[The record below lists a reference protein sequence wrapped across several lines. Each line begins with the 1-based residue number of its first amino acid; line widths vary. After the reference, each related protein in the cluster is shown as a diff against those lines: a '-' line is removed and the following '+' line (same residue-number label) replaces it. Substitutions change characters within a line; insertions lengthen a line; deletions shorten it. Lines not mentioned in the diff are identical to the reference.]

1 MNIAKFLRTAF
12 LYNISDGCFCVSKV
26 CVTKTYHLTVKEFS
40 VTLDFILPVGNRT
53 NEREIIVLL
62 SLKSE
67 IFRHFNDFIS
77 VKYLVFMYLIL
88 NINLVSRLKTSHFV
102 LHICSIQNFKVA
114 SAREGGCETLEIT

>member
-1 MNIAKFLRTAF
+1 M
-12 LYNISDGCFCVSKV
+12 
-26 CVTKTYHLTVKEFS
+26 
-40 VTLDFILPVGNRT
+40 TLDFILPVGNRT

-77 VKYLVFMYLIL
+77 VKYLVFMYLIFKYQPGFS
-88 NINLVSRLKTSHFV
+88 IENLSFRFN
-102 LHICSIQNFKVA
+102 ICSIQNFTVA

>member
-77 VKYLVFMYLIL
+77 VKYLVFMYLIFKYQPGFS
-88 NINLVSRLKTSHFV
+88 IENLSFRFTHLLYPKFQSYECKGRRL
-102 LHICSIQNFKVA
+102 
-114 SAREGGCETLEIT
+114 